1 MPMLAQMVQPMRVSP
16 TNAGLGADIVGLDA
30 GALSDDAVAAVKQA
44 LLDHLV
50 LRIRDTAIDDVAF
63 TRFAERFG
71 TIKPSPDFT
80 RSRPT
85 YLANAPLVTVISN
98 VTEDGRPIGE
108 HGDGELN
115 WHTDLGFTDRPSA
128 LTMLLA
134 REVPGRG
141 GNTSFANMYKAL
153 ASLAPATRAR
163 IAGLKIKH
171 QASHNAQGGRRP
183 GYKHIETEDVREMP
197 GPVHPIVRVH
207 PESRREALY
216 LGRRFGAYVPGLPL
230 PQSEAL
236 LDELWAHAALP
247 ENTWTQE
254 WRVGDLIVW
263 DNRCT
268 MHRRDAFAGQGRRR
282 MHRLTTLGER
292 PMASIAEPVEY
303 A

>member
-1 MPMLAQMVQPMRVSP
+1 
-16 TNAGLGADIVGLDA
+16 
-30 GALSDDAVAAVKQA
+30 
-44 LLDHLV
+44 
-50 LRIRDTAIDDVAF
+50 
-63 TRFAERFG
+63 
-71 TIKPSPDFT
+71 
-80 RSRPT
+80 
-85 YLANAPLVTVISN
+85 
-98 VTEDGRPIGE
+98 
-108 HGDGELN
+108 
-115 WHTDLGFTDRPSA
+115 A

-141 GNTSFANMYKAL
+141 GNTSFANMCKAL
-153 ASLAPATRAR
+153 AALPSATRERVAK
-163 IAGLKIKH
+163 LKIKH

-183 GYKHIETEDVREMP
+183 GYKDIATEDVREMP
-197 GPVHPIVRVH
+197 GPIHPIVRVH
-207 PESRREALY
+207 PDSRREALY

-268 MHRRDAFAGQGRRR
+268 MHRRDAFVGQGRRR

-292 PMASIAEPVEY
+292 PMASIADPVEY